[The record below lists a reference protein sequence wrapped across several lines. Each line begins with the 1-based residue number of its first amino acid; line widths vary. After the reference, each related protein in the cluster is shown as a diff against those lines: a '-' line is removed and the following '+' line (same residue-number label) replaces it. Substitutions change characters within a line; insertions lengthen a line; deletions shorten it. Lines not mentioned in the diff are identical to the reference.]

1 MKITNQG
8 NLWHEQTFEHSHI
21 ANRTYRGRHE
31 ARTGGGEQIRDKY
44 RRIRRWQTK
53 AILKLSSVDYK
64 DWSVCHTQYYFTLEQ
79 KSDKVMLMVY
89 YSEKHAKRAFHH
101 ERSSS
106 LQGNLLCMNT
116 NFSRYVCVCPY
127 FQIQIHLCQTSQ
139 HYEIHLT
146 FDAFSMKT

>member
-1 MKITNQG
+1 MSKHLNIRTF
-8 NLWHEQTFEHSHI
+8 QTG
-21 ANRTYRGRHE
+21 RGRHE
-31 ARTGGGEQIRDKY
+31 ARTGGGKQIRGKY

-53 AILKLSSVDYK
+53 VILKLLSVDYK

-106 LQGNLLCMNT
+106 PQGNLLCMNT
-116 NFSRYVCVCPY
+116 DFSRYVCPY